1 MDNKTRF
8 EKVVEL
14 HTTENNTLVRDL
26 KIRILDPITTTTKKG
41 YPITYL
47 VWEYI
52 NPLQETWGWK
62 ERKKPMFTEEATL
75 IVKNGPYEEDRLYR
89 VTAQKINNDFWMWTK
104 IEKIDDNQNV
114 EEVK

>member
-1 MDNKTRF
+1 MNTKTHF
-8 EKVVEL
+8 EKIVEL
-14 HTTENNTLVRDL
+14 HETENSTLVREL
-26 KIRILDPITTTTKKG
+26 KIRVLDPVTAITKKG

-62 ERKKPMFTEEATL
+62 ERKKPMFTDEATL
-75 IVKNGPYEEDRLYR
+75 IVKNGPYEEDCLYR
-89 VTAQKINNDFWMWTK
+89 VTAQKNSDDFWKWTE
-104 IEKIDDNQNV
+104 IEKIGDNQDI